1 MTKTRW
7 IRSDSTFLEDLK
19 RGEKMIRDMSRGK
32 LRVEPPVIVSPDIA
46 EKLIKETAERKYN
59 DNK

>member
-1 MTKTRW
+1 MTKSRW

>member
-1 MTKTRW
+1 MTKNRW

-32 LRVEPPVIVSPDIA
+32 LRVDPPIIVSPDIA

>member
-1 MTKTRW
+1 MTKSRW

-46 EKLIKETAERKYN
+46 EKLIKETAERKCN

>member
-1 MTKTRW
+1 MTKNRW
-7 IRSDSTFLEDLK
+7 IRNDSAFLEDLK